1 MRRRYIATRGTEE
14 TDALYDTA
22 DGVDERQFQ
31 STRRSLPI
39 KSIVFILGFLIAG
52 TFCLVTSVLILS
64 GYIDEKYNDR
74 IWPLFILGSILMIP
88 GGYYGYILFC
98 IVLRISNYTI
108 DDIPNL

>member
-39 KSIVFILGFLIAG
+39 KSIVYILGFLIAG
-52 TFCLVTSVLILS
+52 TVSIKKKDNFINTENEYFPVLFSHERVNI
-64 GYIDEKYNDR
+64 KR
-74 IWPLFILGSILMIP
+74 
-88 GGYYGYILFC
+88 
-98 IVLRISNYTI
+98 VH
-108 DDIPNL
+108 